1 MVHWVEPV
9 RLKVPFSQGTGE
21 TAGFRHLNPSGH
33 WLHVSCPSESAYVP
47 LRQGTWVD
55 SWAEGQCDP
64 AGHWEQTRLPL
75 GAYVFASH
83 GIGSEPFL
91 GHLGHEW
98 KSILKM
104 NAYFNAQTLCGIHL
118 FTTLVK
124 KNQCGPW
131 VCIPEHST
139 KETKISNLMEAH
151 CFLCISYWNTNETN
165 T

>member
-98 KSILKM
+98 KSILKT
-104 NAYFNAQTLCGIHL
+104 NAYFNAQTLCSIHL

-131 VCIPEHST
+131 VCIP
-139 KETKISNLMEAH
+139 
-151 CFLCISYWNTNETN
+151 
-165 T
+165 